1 MSAGKAKGADSF
13 GAATT
18 ARQVTP
24 PVTKPA
30 ASEPAAP
37 LLPLEPAVPATT
49 TPTTKKPTGKQL
61 RAAIEKSNKELADA
75 PAVVTTYG
83 AERRKNGTS
92 GLWGETDV
100 TERVLANGA
109 QKR

>member
-13 GAATT
+13 GVAPTTRPATP
-18 ARQVTP
+18 AVAK
-24 PVTKPA
+24 PVTT
-30 ASEPAAP
+30 EPAAP
-37 LLPLEPAVPATT
+37 LLPLEPT
-49 TPTTKKPTGKQL
+49 TPAQTTKKPTGKQL

-83 AERRKNGTS
+83 ADRRKNGTS

-100 TERVLANGA
+100 TDRVLPNGA
-109 QKR
+109 QKS